1 MAAINNR
8 IILQSLDT
16 EIYNFNGKKVV
27 SVEPAESVDIMANKL
42 AIDVAEITVE
52 YTRGT
57 GPDIRLLPYGTPV
70 WHYIGN
76 TLQRKMYIKTIDR
89 ITKTRYTI
97 HAISAIG
104 ILDKQYHAGGVYT
117 GTLFS
122 SLINEL
128 IGGTVPYTYD
138 ADVGETKIFG
148 WLPYATKRDNL
159 HQILFAENISIIRNA
174 NGDMHFTYLRPG
186 TAQQIPEG
194 RIFAGA
200 SVNYPSV
207 ATQIEVTEHSFQYVD
222 TIEPVTLIDNSNS
235 SPASFKLFVF
245 DNAPVYVD
253 SLVASGLTIEE
264 AGVNYAIVSGQG
276 TLTGI
281 PYYDKKSTVTRTR
294 LHDGQR
300 NTVSISDITLITG
313 INSENVADRMLSYYT
328 SRETVQAEVKLNGE
342 KVGGIYSFV
351 DKFGDTIQAYLGKI
365 TAKISS
371 FIRAN
376 CEFIAGYVPQ
386 KFGNNYTHWAFVT
399 GNGYIEIQEG
409 TTLARFVIIGG
420 GDGGSSGLKGIDD
433 YNDLQAGSVGGEG
446 GFGGNGGRIREVVL
460 RNPPAGRYICAV
472 GAGGAG
478 GALSNETQTCISTQ
492 TRDPGEAGEA
502 STVTTPSG
510 TVYSSADS
518 QAYYSSNGIKNLF
531 TTEVY
536 AKKGRNGCKGGNG
549 GRGSVA
555 GNGEAG
561 ENVVWDGVTYRGGLG
576 GKGLK
581 FKFTNVNQV
590 VTNGGAGGWGA
601 QPYRA
606 GADGGSVSID
616 DYLDETQSKPTYIA
630 YEHGIF
636 KQAEPADEILP
647 SAVVQTQ
654 EYGDGGDGGHGGAG
668 RGGFGSAN
676 DYYQSSTDPSATG
689 TRKNIYLKM
698 EIQAYTPESFESSDG
713 GAGNSGKKG
722 IILCYADKELFF

>member
-122 SLINEL
+122 ALINEL

-186 TAQQIPEG
+186 TPVAIPES
-194 RIFAGA
+194 RIFQGA

-207 ATQIEVTEHSFQYVD
+207 ATRIEVTEHSFQYVD
-222 TIEPVTLIDNSNS
+222 TIERVTLIDNADS
-235 SPASFKLFVF
+235 SPASSKLFVF
-245 DNAPVYVD
+245 DTAPVYLGSIAAD
-253 SLVASGLTIEE
+253 GLTVEE
-264 AGVNYAIVSGQG
+264 IGVNYAIVSGQG

-281 PYYDKKSTVTRTR
+281 PYFDKKSTITRTR
-294 LHDGQR
+294 SSGGQN

-351 DKFGDTIQAYLGKI
+351 DKFGDTIQAYLAKI

-376 CEFIAGYVPQ
+376 CEFISGYVPSV
-386 KFGNNYTHWAFVT
+386 FGNNFTHWAYVT

-409 TTLARFVIIGG
+409 TTIARFVIIGG
-420 GDGGSSGLKGIDD
+420 GDGGSSGLKGHDD
-433 YNDLQAGSVGGEG
+433 NNDLQAGGIGGLG
-446 GFGGNGGRIREVVL
+446 GFGGNGGKIKEVVL
-460 RNPPAGRYICAV
+460 RNPAAGRYTCEAGLGGTAGGVCADDQTRRQ
-472 GAGGAG
+472 GGAG
-478 GALSNETQTCISTQ
+478 EISK
-492 TRDPGEAGEA
+492 
-502 STVTTPSG
+502 VTTPSG
-510 TVYSSADS
+510 TVYTSNDS
-518 QAYYSSNGIKNLF
+518 GSYYSKNGIKNLF
-531 TTEVY
+531 NEDVY
-536 AKKGRNGCKGGNG
+536 AKKGRDGCKGGNG
-549 GRGSVA
+549 GRGSTA

-561 ENVVWDGVTYRGGLG
+561 EDVVWNGVTYRGGLG
-576 GKGLK
+576 GRGLK
-581 FKFTNVNQV
+581 FKFNHVDQTI
-590 VTNGGAGGWGA
+590 TNGGAGGSGA
-601 QPYRA
+601 MPYQN
-606 GADGGSVSID
+606 GSNGGSVSVED
-616 DYLDETQSKPTYIA
+616 FYDLTESKQSTHSA
-630 YEHGIF
+630 YEYGTF
-636 KQAEPADEILP
+636 NQASPVNVP
-647 SAVVQTQ
+647 PVSVQQ
-654 EYGDGGDGGHGGAG
+654 VLNYGDGGDGGHGGAG
-668 RGGFGSAN
+668 RGGFGSAQ
-676 DYYQSSTDPSATG
+676 DYYQSATDPNNNN
-689 TRKNIYLKM
+689 KQIYLKM
-698 EIQAYTPESFESSDG
+698 TFNGYSTGAYQSTEG
-713 GAGNSGKKG
+713 GAGNVGRGG

>member
-186 TAQQIPEG
+186 TPVAIPES
-194 RIFAGA
+194 RIFQGA

-207 ATQIEVTEHSFQYVD
+207 ATRIEVTEHSFQYVD
-222 TIEPVTLIDNSNS
+222 TIERVTLIDNADS
-235 SPASFKLFVF
+235 SPASSKLFVF
-245 DNAPVYVD
+245 DTAPVYLG
-253 SLVASGLTIEE
+253 SIVADGLTVEE
-264 AGVNYAIVSGQG
+264 IGVNYAIVSGQG

-281 PYYDKKSTVTRTR
+281 PYFDKKSTITRTR
-294 LHDGQR
+294 SSGGQN

-351 DKFGDTIQAYLGKI
+351 DKFGDTIQAYLAKI

-376 CEFIAGYVPQ
+376 CEFISGYVLSV
-386 KFGNNYTHWAFVT
+386 FGNNFTHWAYVT

-409 TTLARFVIIGG
+409 TTIARFVIIGG
-420 GDGGSSGLKGIDD
+420 GNGGSSGLKGVDD
-433 YNDLQAGSVGGEG
+433 NNDLQAGGVGGEG
-446 GFGGNGGRIREVVL
+446 GFGGNGGRIREVIL
-460 RNPPAGRYICAV
+460 HNPTPGRYVCSVGSGGTAGRQCASTQARNV
-472 GAGGAG
+472 GGAG
-478 GALSNETQTCISTQ
+478 N
-492 TRDPGEAGEA
+492 A
-502 STVTTPSG
+502 STVTAPSG
-510 TVYSSADS
+510 TVYSSADNA
-518 QAYYSSNGIKNLF
+518 AYISANGIKNLF
-531 TTEVY
+531 NEEVY

-549 GRGSVA
+549 GRGSTA
-555 GNGEAG
+555 GNGEKG
-561 ENVVWDGVTYRGGLG
+561 EDVVWNGTTYQGGAG
-576 GKGLK
+576 GRGLK
-581 FKFTNVNQV
+581 FKFSKVDQTI
-590 VTNGGAGGWGA
+590 TNGGAGGSGA
-601 QPYRA
+601 MALQN
-606 GADGGSVSID
+606 GGDGGSVEVID
-616 DYLDETQSKPTYIA
+616 YYDDTSQHSGYSA
-630 YEHGIF
+630 YEYGHF
-636 KQAEPADEILP
+636 DQAPPAATASP
-647 SAVVQTQ
+647 SQVQQTQ
-654 EYGDGGDGGHGGAG
+654 NYGDGGDGGHGGGG
-668 RGGFGSAN
+668 RGGFGSAQ
-676 DYYQSSTDPSATG
+676 DYYQSATDPSTN
-689 TRKNIYLKM
+689 KKIYLKM
-698 EIQAYTPESFESSDG
+698 AFSGYVTTAFQSADG
-713 GAGNSGKKG
+713 GAGNSGRGG